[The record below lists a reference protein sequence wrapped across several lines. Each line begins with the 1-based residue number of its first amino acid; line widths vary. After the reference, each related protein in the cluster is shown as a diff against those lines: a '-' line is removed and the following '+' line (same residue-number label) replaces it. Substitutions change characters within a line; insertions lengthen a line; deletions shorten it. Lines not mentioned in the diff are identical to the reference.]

1 MLGLHKHYADVNAC
15 PWHSTQCAVPTL
27 LSPRVWEMNVTANE
41 TILSP
46 SKGKEK
52 NSLLSLSALQS
63 VCEPSDAQRHS
74 QPHCHARGQPA
85 GGCWC
90 SHWASLHTW
99 HSTGVRWGVLT
110 THQLPQL
117 GWHTSTGVLKARQLS
132 FQGGNGSVSC
142 CSLAALR
149 QETASSYLLD
159 RAVSVNKHLC
169 FFFHLFHRLFL
180 GSGSLWV
187 SNNIKS
193 VLLMISQVLL
203 EGSTESRS
211 DLVSFYFILEAPWGI
226 QKACENP
233 KTKRER
239 KEKNPLT
246 KKSICIWVPPKYVC
260 QLHSAAHW
268 DDISSVMLWL
278 TELHKLFASL

>member
-1 MLGLHKHYADVNAC
+1 MLRGIHSPTATLGASLQEAAGAATELPYTHGTAQECGEECSPHTSCHSWAGTPPLGCWRQGSSASREAMAPC
-15 PWHSTQCAVPTL
+15 PA
-27 LSPRVWEMNVTANE
+27 A
-41 TILSP
+41 
-46 SKGKEK
+46 
-52 NSLLSLSALQS
+52 ALQ
-63 VCEPSDAQRHS
+63 PSDR
-74 QPHCHARGQPA
+74 RQPA
-85 GGCWC
+85 
-90 SHWASLHTW
+90 LIFL
-99 HSTGVRWGVLT
+99 TGLYVW
-110 THQLPQL
+110 
-117 GWHTSTGVLKARQLS
+117 TSIYT
-132 FQGGNGSVSC
+132 
-142 CSLAALR
+142 
-149 QETASSYLLD
+149 
-159 RAVSVNKHLC
+159 

-180 GSGSLWV
+180 ESGSLWV

-193 VLLMISQVLL
+193 VLLMIPQVLL

-260 QLHSAAHW
+260 QLHGAAHW
-268 DDISSVMLWL
+268 DDISSVILWL